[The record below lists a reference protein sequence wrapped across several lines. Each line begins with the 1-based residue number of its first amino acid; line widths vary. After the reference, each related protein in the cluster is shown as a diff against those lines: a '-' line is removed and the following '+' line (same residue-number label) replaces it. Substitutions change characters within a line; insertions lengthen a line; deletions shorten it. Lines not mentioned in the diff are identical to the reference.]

1 MKVEI
6 IRQVIFET
14 MEEMRVNPYGLTFYN
29 TKRGVS
35 VAFISAF
42 GESVKDCFKYD
53 DELSVLSSKATEL
66 CSKFRHIDMPFA

>member
-35 VAFISAF
+35 VSFISVF

-53 DELSVLSSKATEL
+53 DELSVLSTKAKDL
-66 CSKFRHIDMPFA
+66 CSKFREINIPFA